1 MTVQTNQPY
10 YPRDDDQNEE
20 INVKQQFTVEGG
32 SKNGPFVWNSTT
44 AYIDSWNQLPL
55 HSVRWFLNTQDFQ
68 ERKLTQLLKTLLSN
82 LKRMKYDSPEPVQQ
96 FALKP
101 IVVGDCD
108 AKVIS
113 LTGSGKTLVFA
124 LPIVNKLLKSGLT
137 GKMNYF
143 WRSFLVSFK
152 REIQYLD
159 IHLGR
164 PYKRINFEE
173 F

>member
-1 MTVQTNQPY
+1 
-10 YPRDDDQNEE
+10 
-20 INVKQQFTVEGG
+20 
-32 SKNGPFVWNSTT
+32 
-44 AYIDSWNQLPL
+44 
-55 HSVRWFLNTQDFQ
+55 
-68 ERKLTQLLKTLLSN
+68 
-82 LKRMKYDSPEPVQQ
+82 MKYDSPEPVQQ

-143 WRSFLVSFK
+143 
-152 REIQYLD
+152 
-159 IHLGR
+159 
-164 PYKRINFEE
+164 
-173 F
+173 